1 MKPPGASALAQD
13 HPTGL
18 PDPDPGFLRNNLARV
33 SMCSADLLLVHNPT
47 DLHWIPTFW
56 LAKYPQGWMKVTCQ
70 SVQTGDEK

>member
-33 SMCSADLLLVHNPT
+33 SMCSPYLLLVYNPT
-47 DLHWIPTFW
+47 DLHWIPM
-56 LAKYPQGWMKVTCQ
+56 ACQ
-70 SVQTGDEK
+70 IPTGMDEGHLPISPDWR